1 MTLTLFLH
9 FLFWKREK
17 VILLLGVMNEMVNFN
32 FLCHNLI
39 YIFLETEHYALQKI
53 IIILSTGCCSTL
65 KMSISIFANSKPSLL
80 IQIFWPSHRLV
91 LFDRMSQ
98 CCCTEKKLVKSALPI
113 IKQTSFQFFY
123 KIVSPLSYKYHTI
136 LRIYILSLKIIKSTN
151 NSRIKNLHNG
161 CDIYE

>member
-1 MTLTLFLH
+1 
-9 FLFWKREK
+9 
-17 VILLLGVMNEMVNFN
+17 MN
-32 FLCHNLI
+32 LSDI
-39 YIFLETEHYALQKI
+39 TYYKYFLETEHYALQKI

-65 KMSISIFANSKPSLL
+65 KMSISIFANSKLSL
-80 IQIFWPSHRLV
+80 FWPSHRLV

-98 CCCTEKKLVKSALPI
+98 CCCIEKKLVKSALPI

-151 NSRIKNLHNG
+151 NSRIKNLQWLWYLWVVNVFM
-161 CDIYE
+161 IVQKT